1 MAQDTRW
8 KAVTAGSG
16 MTDAE
21 AKFLAQVLKDG
32 PRDRLLAGLV
42 REWDELWK
50 AWGQAG
56 EFQAGLEKAGVGSTE
71 ADTIF
76 KSRLERRIKNFQQSF
91 NDLMG
96 HLTDVAHK

>member
-1 MAQDTRW
+1 MAQDARW
-8 KAVTAGSG
+8 KAASGGSG

-32 PRDRLLAGLV
+32 PQDRLLGKLH
-42 REWDELWK
+42 REWAELWK
-50 AWGQAG
+50 AWEEAG
-56 EFQAGLEKAGVGSTE
+56 KFQAGLEKAGVGSTE

-76 KSRLERRIKNFQQSF
+76 KSRLEPRIKRFQATF